1 MNIFGGSR
9 IGRRNARGH
18 WLMQWVFENGL
29 LVKNTLDHKFLSSF
43 QFWQPT
49 LSDNG
54 LPGAFQENVLSLIRS

>member
-29 LVKNTLDHKFLSSF
+29 LVKNTLDHNFFDQLLVF
-43 QFWQPT
+43 AT
-49 LSDNG
+49 DI
-54 LPGAFQENVLSLIRS
+54 E